1 MKRIERIKTDYSA
14 CGAMILTKEKRR
26 CQRQK
31 PKIRLDPFNPFHPF
45 FHHVAPRRRRARSA
59 NRPKQ
64 MKKYLL
70 LISLIFLDTLLS
82 AQETRQIWLDD
93 LPIKSFSEGIP
104 AVLGKTNAAGDP
116 LRIAGATYPHGVGV
130 NSTSILAFYLNGR
143 AKSFSALVG
152 VDEQGSQTLPHKFY
166 VIADR
171 KILFESRE
179 LKWGEPA
186 QPVNVDLT
194 GVQRLGL
201 LVKIN
206 DQGHTRT
213 YSNWANAAIV
223 MFGDALPETMPNTAE
238 KYILT
243 PPNLPKP
250 RINSPKIFG
259 ARPGNPFLYTIAVSG
274 QRPMTFSAKNLPKG
288 LILDSKTGIITGKI
302 SQRGTYTTTLSTKNQ
317 LGQAQ
322 QTLTIKIGDTI
333 ALTPPI
339 GWNGWNSWARNID
352 QEKVIASADAMVKM
366 GLSQHGWTYINV
378 DDAWQGQRGG
388 TFQGIQPNE
397 KFPDMKGM
405 VDYIHGLGLKVG
417 LYSTPMIT
425 SYAGYTGGSSIFAK
439 GELPDSI
446 VQKKRSYRYVG
457 PFRFEENDAKQWAAW
472 GIDYLKYDWR
482 IEVESAARMSEALK
496 KSGRDIFY
504 SISNSAPFANAQD
517 WVCLTNSWRT
527 GPDIR
532 DSWHSL
538 FVSAFTL
545 DKWSP
550 YGGPG
555 HWNDPDMMILG
566 NVTTG
571 SPMHPTR
578 LTPDEQY
585 SHVSLFCLLSAP
597 LLIGC
602 PIEQLDAFTLN
613 LLTND
618 EVIAIDQ
625 DPLGKPARLITTE
638 NGVQIWLKSL
648 SDGSYALGLFNV
660 GDFGQTPES
669 YFRWGNETPVSFNLN
684 FNQLGLKG
692 AFKLRDLWRQKELGT
707 FNGNFQTSIP
717 HHGVVLLKLSSK

>member
-1 MKRIERIKTDYSA
+1 MK
-14 CGAMILTKEKRR
+14 TK
-26 CQRQK
+26 
-31 PKIRLDPFNPFHPF
+31 ITI
-45 FHHVAPRRRRARSA
+45 V
-59 NRPKQ
+59 
-64 MKKYLL
+64 YLFL
-70 LISLIFLDTLLS
+70 LSSLLS
-82 AQETRQIWLDD
+82 AQEIRQIWLDD

-116 LRIAGATYPHGVGV
+116 LRIAGVTYPHGVGV
-130 NSTSILAFYLNGR
+130 NSTSILAFYLKGH

-152 VDEQGSQTLPHKFY
+152 VDDQGSKTLPHKFY

-171 KILFESRE
+171 QILFESRE
-179 LKWGEPA
+179 MKWGEPA
-186 QPVNVDLT
+186 EPVEINLT

-213 YSNWANAAIV
+213 YSNWANASITIS
-223 MFGDALPETMPNTAE
+223 GDASPETMPNTAE

-243 PPNLPKP
+243 PPASSNP

-259 ARPGNPFLYTIAVSG
+259 ARPGNPFLYTIAASG
-274 QRPMTFSAKNLPKG
+274 QRPMTFSAKKLPKG
-288 LILDSKTGIITGKI
+288 LIIDPQTGIITGKVD
-302 SQRGTYTTTLSTKNQ
+302 QRGTYKTTIYAKNQ
-317 LGQAQ
+317 LGETQ
-322 QTLTIKIGDTI
+322 QTLSIKIGDTI

-352 QEKVIASADAMVKM
+352 QEKVIASADAMVKT

-388 TFQGIQPNE
+388 AFHGIQPNE

-405 VDYIHGLGLKVG
+405 ADYIHGLGLKVG

-425 SYAGYTGGSSIFAK
+425 SYAGYIGGSSIFVK
-439 GELPDSI
+439 GELPDSM

-457 PFRFEENDAKQWAAW
+457 SYRFEENDAKQWAAW

-504 SISNSAPFANAQD
+504 SISNSAPFANVQD
-517 WVCLTNSWRT
+517 WVRLTNSWRT

-545 DKWSP
+545 DKWSA

-625 DPLGKPARLITTE
+625 DPLGKPARLIATE
-638 NGVQIWLKSL
+638 NGVQIWLKTL
-648 SDGSYALGLFNV
+648 ADGSYALGLFNV
-660 GDFGQTPES
+660 GDFGQTPQS
-669 YFRWGNETPVSFNLN
+669 YFRWGDEKPTLFTLDFSKIER
-684 FNQLGLKG
+684 KG

-717 HHGVVLLKLSSK
+717 HHGVVLLKLTSK

>member
-1 MKRIERIKTDYSA
+1 MKTSRIIFFLAFLSS
-14 CGAMILTKEKRR
+14 ILT
-26 CQRQK
+26 
-31 PKIRLDPFNPFHPF
+31 
-45 FHHVAPRRRRARSA
+45 
-59 NRPKQ
+59 
-64 MKKYLL
+64 
-70 LISLIFLDTLLS
+70 
-82 AQETRQIWLDD
+82 AQEIRQIWLDD

-116 LRIAGATYPHGVGV
+116 MRIAGVTYAHGVGV

-152 VDEQGSQTLPHKFY
+152 VDDQGSKTLPHKFY

-171 KILFESRE
+171 QILFESRE
-179 LKWGEPA
+179 MKWGEPA
-186 QPVNVDLT
+186 EPVNIKLN

-201 LVKIN
+201 LVKIS
-206 DQGHTRT
+206 DEGHTRT
-213 YSNWANAAIV
+213 YSNWVNASIT
-223 MFGDALPETMPNTAE
+223 MHGDVLPETMPNTAE

-243 PPNLPKP
+243 PPASPTP
-250 RINSPKIFG
+250 RINSPKVFG
-259 ARPGNPFLYTIAVSG
+259 ARPGNPFLYTIAASG
-274 QRPMTFSAKNLPKG
+274 QRPMTFSAKKLPKG
-288 LILDSKTGIITGKI
+288 LVLDPKTGIITGKI
-302 SQRGTYTTTLSTKNQ
+302 NQRGTYTTTLFAKNQ
-317 LGQAQ
+317 LGETQ
-322 QTLTIKIGDTI
+322 QSLSIKIGDTI

-352 QEKVIASADAMVKM
+352 QQKVIASADAMVKM

-388 TFQGIQPNE
+388 AFHGIQPNE

-425 SYAGYTGGSSIFAK
+425 SYAGYIGGSSIFPK

-457 PFRFEENDAKQWAAW
+457 PYRFEENDAKQWAAW

-504 SISNSAPFANAQD
+504 SISNSAPFAHVQD
-517 WVCLTNSWRT
+517 WVRLTNSWRT

-625 DPLGKPARLITTE
+625 DPMGKPARLLATE

-648 SDGSYALGLFNV
+648 ADGSYALGLFNV
-660 GDFGQTPES
+660 GDFGQTPQS
-669 YFRWGNETPVSFNLN
+669 YFRWDDEKPTSFDLD
-684 FNQLGLKG
+684 FSKLGLKG
-692 AFKLRDLWRQKELGT
+692 ALKLRDLWRQKDLGT
-707 FNGNFQTSIP
+707 FSGQFQTSIP